1 MSRGLQ
7 IALVSSI
14 LLLALGVAGLGAYVF
29 LGPGPTASTAQ
40 PAAANADTS
49 DGAEAT
55 AVFFKTKNFVTDLAD
70 KDRLRYVDVT
80 VALAIKD
87 EVALEAV
94 KKLEPQIRDIILS
107 QLRVRVSADLAG
119 AVGKEKLAETLQ
131 TGLTELLKSRLVK
144 VYVTD
149 LIIQ

>member
-29 LGPGPTASTAQ
+29 LGPGAAGSATQATAKAESE
-40 PAAANADTS
+40 PAADAA
-49 DGAEAT
+49 

-80 VALAIKD
+80 VALAVKD
-87 EVALEAV
+87 DIALDAV
-94 KKLEPQIRDIILS
+94 KKMEPQVRDIILA
-107 QLRVRVSADLAG
+107 QLRSRLSADLAG
-119 AVGKEKLAETLQ
+119 AAGKERLAETL
-131 TGLTELLKSRLVK
+131 TAGLSEALKGKLVK